1 MKGSAGL
8 DYLRNAFANKYGSP
22 SDSNTS
28 IPSTLRWIS
37 SVWNCKDQEW
47 EEYVRCSAALAS
59 NSSQELLPSTTLRTG
74 GNILLKTT
82 GSPMSLSLDGANA
95 KGSKLKNFDFYP
107 SSGFNDVYFLL
118 EANTCF
124 DTYLY
129 MLFDQVMNSQNAKE
143 NLLIWL

>member
-1 MKGSAGL
+1 VKGSTGL

-22 SDSNTS
+22 SDANTS

-47 EEYVRCSAALAS
+47 EEYVRTSAALAS

-82 GSPMSLSLDGANA
+82 GSPMVLPLDCANA
-95 KGSKLKNFDFYP
+95 KGSKLKNFD
-107 SSGFNDVYFLL
+107 SLSFN
-118 EANTCF
+118 
-124 DTYLY
+124 
-129 MLFDQVMNSQNAKE
+129 
-143 NLLIWL
+143 WL